1 MGLLY
6 HFDNEQKLKIGEL
19 VITTKLISLIFLVI
33 AVFIEIP
40 ILVLKN
46 NSILGIDLSAKQYQI
61 IISCVI
67 LVILFIFSIIL
78 VLYYRKRYINSA
90 FGTKKQMIYDVLEV
104 LFFLILDTALVTFTG
119 MNLSPYKIIFLFIM
133 ISVTIQHGVTYGI
146 IVSSVCS
153 VIILA
158 IDLIAVPIRP
168 NPYFQIDLML
178 CGVYIMTT
186 WLIGYYRSVEMEY
199 SLKMANIAITDDLTG
214 LYSHGYFQAALNEQ
228 IKIAKENNEPLSLLF
243 MDIDYFKYFND
254 LYGHQEGDEVLKA
267 IGNILKGY
275 TSELYLP
282 ARYGGE
288 EFTILMNETTE
299 LTAVALAEKIRLHIE
314 SAFVDKFPEI
324 SKITVSIGVS
334 SFPSK
339 AKNKEEL
346 IKYADD
352 ALYRA
357 KSFHRNRV
365 ETYHSVLEELK
376 NDIDGDDVEII
387 SSMKTLI
394 SIINS
399 KDRYTYRHIERVVI
413 YCGLIADE
421 LSLSSYDKKMLK
433 YGAYLHDIGK
443 INMPQEVLNKKMP
456 LTNEEW
462 ALLKQHPTFGVEII
476 VPVKSLADAIPI
488 ILYHHERF
496 DGKGYPENLLG
507 DNIPYLAR
515 ILTVADSFDAMT
527 SNRPY
532 GVAKTFDEGIEELR
546 ACSST
551 QFDPEIVEIFI
562 KILRNKSNIF

>member
-1 MGLLY
+1 MN
-6 HFDNEQKLKIGEL
+6 HFDNDQKLKIGEL
-19 VITTKLISLIFLVI
+19 VITVKLVSLIFLAI
-33 AVFIEIP
+33 AIFMEIP
-40 ILVLKN
+40 KFVLQSDSLFGIKVSVGLYKILLASAV
-46 NSILGIDLSAKQYQI
+46 ILTLFMFLMFLVTYYQKRFIKGNYTTDKQI
-61 IISCVI
+61 IYDIVEIYFFI
-67 LVILFIFSIIL
+67 L
-78 VLYYRKRYINSA
+78 
-90 FGTKKQMIYDVLEV
+90 
-104 LFFLILDTALVTFTG
+104 LDTILIIMSG
-119 MNLSPYKIIFLFIM
+119 LNQSPYKIIFLFIM
-133 ISVTIQHGVTYGI
+133 ISVTIQHGVRYGI
-146 IVSSVCS
+146 IVSSICS
-153 VIILA
+153 AIILS
-158 IDLIAVPIRP
+158 IDLIAVPVRP

-178 CGVYIMTT
+178 CGVCIMTT
-186 WLIGYYRSVEMEY
+186 WLLGYYRSVEMEY
-199 SLKMANIAITDDLTG
+199 SLKMASIAITDDLTG
-214 LYSHGYFQAALNEQ
+214 LYSHGYFQAKLNEQ
-228 IKIAKENNEPLSLLF
+228 IIAAKENNKPLSLLF
-243 MDIDYFKYFND
+243 MDLDYFKYFND

-267 IGNILKGY
+267 IGVILKSY
-275 TSELYLP
+275 SSEIYLP

-299 LTAVALAEKIRLHIE
+299 QTAVAFAEKIRLHIE
-314 SAFVDKFPEI
+314 TAFVNKFPEI
-324 SKITVSIGVS
+324 GKITVSIGVS

-376 NDIDGDDVEII
+376 GDIDGDDIEIV
-387 SSMKTLI
+387 SSMRTLI

-399 KDRYTYRHIERVVI
+399 KDKYTYRHIERVVI
-413 YCGLIADE
+413 YCGLIADVLN
-421 LSLSSYDKKMLK
+421 LSINEKKMLK

-462 ALLKQHPTFGVEII
+462 TLLKQHPTFGVEII
-476 VPVKSLADAIPI
+476 SPVKSLADAIPI

-496 DGKGYPENLLG
+496 DGKGYPGNLLG
-507 DNIPYLAR
+507 NDIPYLAR

-546 ACSST
+546 ACSSME
-551 QFDPEIVEIFI
+551 FDPDIVETFI
-562 KILRNKSNIF
+562 KILRSKSNIF

>member
-1 MGLLY
+1 VKLLY
-6 HFDNEQKLKIGEL
+6 HFDKEQKLKIGEL
-19 VITTKLISLIFLVI
+19 VITAKLVSLIFFVI

-40 ILVLKN
+40 KFTFNNNIFLGIQLSAVKYQTIVACIILVM
-46 NSILGIDLSAKQYQI
+46 
-61 IISCVI
+61 
-67 LVILFIFSIIL
+67 LFAFSIIL
-78 VLYYRKRYINSA
+78 VLYYRKRYIRSPIE
-90 FGTKKQMIYDVLEV
+90 TKKQAIYDVLE
-104 LFFLILDTALVTFTG
+104 ILVFIIIDTALVMFTG
-119 MNLSPYKIIFLFIM
+119 LHLSPFKMIFLFIM
-133 ISVTIQHGVTYGI
+133 ISVTIQHGVRIGL
-146 IVSSVCS
+146 IVSSFCS
-153 VIILA
+153 AVILA
-158 IDLIAVPIRP
+158 IDLISFPARP
-168 NPYFQIDLML
+168 NAYFQIDLML
-178 CGVYIMTT
+178 SGVYIMTT
-186 WLIGYYRSVEMEY
+186 WLLGYYRSAEMEY

-214 LYSHGYFQAALNEQ
+214 LYSHGYFQAKLNEQ
-228 IKIAKENNEPLSLLF
+228 IKTAEENNKPLSLLF
-243 MDIDYFKYFND
+243 MDIDFFKYFND

-267 IGNILKGY
+267 IGAKLNSYKNP
-275 TSELYLP
+275 LYLP

-288 EFTILMNETTE
+288 EFTVIMNETTE
-299 LTAVALAEKIRLHIE
+299 EDAVKFAEIVRKDIE
-314 SAFVDKFPEI
+314 ATFINKFPEI
-324 SKITVSIGVS
+324 RNITVSIGVS

-339 AKNKEEL
+339 AKDKSEL

-376 NDIDGDDVEII
+376 NDIEDDDIEII

-399 KDRYTYRHIERVVI
+399 KDKYTYRHIERVVI
-413 YCGLIADE
+413 YCGLIADKLN
-421 LSLSSYDKKMLK
+421 LSLYEKKMLK

-476 VPVKSLADAIPI
+476 SPVKSLADAIPV

-507 DNIPYLAR
+507 ENIPHLAR

-532 GVAKTFDEGIEELR
+532 GIAKTFNEGIEELKI
-546 ACSST
+546 CSST
-551 QFDPEIVEIFI
+551 QFDPMIVEIFI
-562 KILRNKSNIF
+562 DILKSKNNIF

>member
-1 MGLLY
+1 LY
-6 HFDNEQKLKIGEL
+6 HFDNEKKLKIGEL
-19 VITTKLISLIFLVI
+19 VITTKLISLIFLAI
-33 AVFIEIP
+33 AVFIEMP
-40 ILVLKN
+40 KLPFV
-46 NSILGIDLSAKQYQI
+46 SIGFFKFQLLLIQYQNFIAI
-61 IISCVI
+61 ITVFVLLI
-67 LVILFIFSIIL
+67 LSIIL
-78 VLYYRKRYINSA
+78 VTYYRKRYINSV
-90 FGTKKQMIYDVLEV
+90 FETNKQIIYDIVEIYTFVFLDTI
-104 LFFLILDTALVTFTG
+104 LILVSG

-133 ISVTIQHGVTYGI
+133 ISVTIQHGVRYGI
-146 IVSSVCS
+146 IVSSICS
-153 VIILA
+153 AIILA

-168 NPYFQIDLML
+168 NPYFQIDLIL

-186 WLIGYYRSVEMEY
+186 WLLGYYRSVEMEY

-214 LYSHGYFQAALNEQ
+214 LYSHGYFQAKLNEQ
-228 IKIAKENNEPLSLLF
+228 INAAKENNKPLSLLF

-267 IGNILKGY
+267 IGVILKSY
-275 TSELYLP
+275 SSKIYLP

-299 LTAVALAEKIRLHIE
+299 QTAVAFAEKIRLHIE
-314 SAFVDKFPEI
+314 AAFVNKFPEI

-376 NDIDGDDVEII
+376 GDIDGDDIEIV
-387 SSMKTLI
+387 SSMRTLI

-399 KDRYTYRHIERVVI
+399 KDKYTYRHIERVVI
-413 YCGLIADE
+413 YCGLIADVLN
-421 LSLSSYDKKMLK
+421 LSTNEKKMLK

-462 ALLKQHPTFGVEII
+462 VLLKQHPTFGVEII
-476 VPVKSLADAIPI
+476 SPVKSLADAIPI

-496 DGKGYPENLLG
+496 DGKGYPGNLLG
-507 DNIPYLAR
+507 NDIPYLAR

-551 QFDPEIVEIFI
+551 QFDPDIVETFI
-562 KILRNKSNIF
+562 KILRSKSNIF